1 MFRGKCYEQGQEALL
16 NLIAAMVFTM
26 SVSVY
31 APDAGGINGGGIMAD
46 GHEPLFGYAACG
58 PGFPFGT
65 IFEIVTDIDMESHQL
80 PQIVECRDR
89 GSMIGRHNLDLVIR
103 TGDVKK
109 DLEIAYTFGRRN
121 LQVRVWPSWNT
132 WHTAHENNARTQA
145 VREAYRGRGRAQ
157 PSADLVRQHS
167 ISTALRTRRSQV

>member
-1 MFRGKCYEQGQEALL
+1 MFRRKCYEQGQEALL

-65 IFEIVTDIDMESHQL
+65 IFEIAADIDMESHQL

-89 GSMIGRHNLDLVIR
+89 GSMIGRRNLDLVIR

-109 DLEIAYTFGRRN
+109 DLDIAFTFGRRN
-121 LQVRVWPSWNT
+121 LQVRVWPNWNT
-132 WHTAHENNARTQA
+132 WHTAHENNGHTLA
-145 VREAYRGRGRAQ
+145 VREAHSGRGRVRHSAV
-157 PSADLVRQHS
+157 PSPQHS